1 MLLHLFDCCNEEWV
15 TQKHKRRVR
24 FVIKTS
30 FSMVKKWAAE
40 FIHGRA
46 SILCEVR
53 SGSILCEVRS
63 RRWQPLRTTIKSYDS
78 PMQHSHEYIV
88 ASTWVSFI
96 KQNKFTRSYA
106 KFWFF
111 FFSGE
116 LVMIIVPGAATVAA
130 SYQLLSF
137 RSGRLMLKPHQ
148 GHYSNYFQISC
159 RLDQRIV
166 HALFL
171 CS

>member
-111 FFSGE
+111 FFFFRWTCDDYRPRSCHGGG
-116 LVMIIVPGAATVAA
+116 LVSTTFIPLWKINVKTPPRPL
-130 SYQLLSF
+130 Q
-137 RSGRLMLKPHQ
+137 
-148 GHYSNYFQISC
+148 
-159 RLDQRIV
+159 
-166 HALFL
+166 
-171 CS
+171 